1 MSREAY
7 ELAVDQLAVDFLAWT
22 RANPDR
28 APRFRLAPTGVM
40 VVAPLDALV
49 GICGNADASACV
61 EALVA
66 SSRARFGPGKEPT
79 VFMLG
84 IVLEHFGVDV
94 ERVGLS
100 ELGLKVGAA

>member
-7 ELAVDQLAVDFLAWT
+7 EQALDQLAVDFLAWT

-28 APRFRLAPTGVM
+28 AARFRLPPAGVM
-40 VVAPLDALV
+40 VVAPLDAV
-49 GICGNADASACV
+49 ARICGNADASACV
-61 EALVA
+61 EDLVA
-66 SSRARFGPGKEPT
+66 CSRARFGPGKGPT

-84 IVLEHFGVDV
+84 LVLEHFGVEI

-100 ELGLKVGAA
+100 ELGLRIGAS